1 MDGSGGEMRHPEM
14 ARLLARILGVVC
26 VGLGVGLLAWGISS
40 GALREPISE
49 QAVALAIFP
58 SASAVI
64 GWGAGILAAGVT
76 TLFLTVMDRPYG
88 PWEE

>member
-1 MDGSGGEMRHPEM
+1 MGRLA
-14 ARLLARILGVVC
+14 ARVLGVVC
-26 VGLGVGLLAWGISS
+26 VGGGVGLLAWGISS

-49 QAVALAIFP
+49 QGVSLAIFP

-76 TLFLTVMDRPYG
+76 TLLVTFMDRPYG
-88 PWEE
+88 PWDE